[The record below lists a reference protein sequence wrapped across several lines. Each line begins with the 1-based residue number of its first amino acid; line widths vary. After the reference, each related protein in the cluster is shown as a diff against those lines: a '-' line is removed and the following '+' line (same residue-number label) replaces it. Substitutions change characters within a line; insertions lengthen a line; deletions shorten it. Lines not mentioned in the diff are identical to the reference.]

1 MKVLQQKMQICRATP
16 THRSAKR
23 EFSEKGKSV
32 GGGTEKHAFRQ
43 ELFNGLILH
52 ANN

>member
-32 GGGTEKHAFRQ
+32 GGVLKNTLSGKSCLTV
-43 ELFNGLILH
+43 
-52 ANN
+52 

>member
-1 MKVLQQKMQICRATP
+1 MKLLQQKMQIRLP
-16 THRSAKR
+16 AKR
-23 EFSEKGKSV
+23 EFSQRDAAWQELV
-32 GGGTEKHAFRQ
+32 GGGWYIYSME

>member
-1 MKVLQQKMQICRATP
+1 VSFP
-16 THRSAKR
+16 KR
-23 EFSEKGKSV
+23 ENRL
-32 GGGTEKHAFRQ
+32 GGTEKHAFRQ